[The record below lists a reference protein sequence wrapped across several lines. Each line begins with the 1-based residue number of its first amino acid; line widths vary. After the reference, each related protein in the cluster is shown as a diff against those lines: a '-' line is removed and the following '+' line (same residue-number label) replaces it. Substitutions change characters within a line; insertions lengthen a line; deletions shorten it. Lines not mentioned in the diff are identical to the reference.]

1 MTSGRDRYLA
11 ERVATA
17 SPEQLI
23 KMLFDRAVAELH
35 LAHEDLESG
44 DRRAAAPRLRKAQEI
59 ISELRCS
66 LNLDAGQIATNL
78 DQLYGFAYSELLEA
92 VLDGEASHVGDVIG
106 ILDPVRDAWNQACCG
121 LEPIG

>member
-1 MTSGRDRYLA
+1 MTTGRDRYIA

-17 SPEQLI
+17 SPQQLI

-35 LAHEDLESG
+35 LAQQDLESG
-44 DRRAAAPRLRKAQEI
+44 NRLAASPRLRKAQEI

-66 LNLDAGQIATNL
+66 LDLSAGQIATNL
-78 DQLYGFAYSELLEA
+78 DELYGFAYSQLLEA
-92 VLDGEASHVGDVIG
+92 VLDGDAGHVGDVIE

-121 LEPIG
+121 LEPVS